1 MALAKGVWVYESP
14 ENPLAEQ
21 AKKDW
26 REEKLRLRTE
36 RAERRERPVPNRI
49 CYAETAFKDWKPGM
63 PLPHCDRCTATL
75 QPNENH
81 DCPVKNGTEEFRK
94 KYVEH
99 TPERRERW
107 EAKREEIRESRRAG
121 VGVFCSEC
129 NQLLDCQDDAEWHFE
144 DHGGKPER
152 GHYAIDGE
160 PDGDKDGYDDDLS
173 GYEDEPEDDWCDED
187 EDEGD

>member
-1 MALAKGVWVYESP
+1 MYESP

-26 REEKLRLRTE
+26 RKEKLRLRTA
-36 RAERRERPVPNRI
+36 RAELRERPVPNRI
-49 CYAETAFKDWKPGM
+49 CYAEAFANWQPGQ
-63 PLPHCDRCTATL
+63 PLPKCNRCEATL

-81 DCPVKNGTEEFRK
+81 KCEGFVA

-99 TPERRERW
+99 TAECEERW
-107 EAKREEIRESRRAG
+107 EAKREEIRESREGHGRG
-121 VGVFCSEC
+121 VYCSVC
-129 NQLLDCQDDAEWHFE
+129 DALLEDPDDAQWHFE
-144 DHGGKPER
+144 NHGGKPER
-152 GHYAIDGE
+152 DDHYAIDGE
-160 PDGDKDGYDDDLS
+160 PDGDLDGYDDDLS